1 MDIIQNI
8 FGSLTRLLVI
18 VGAGVSTVSICFA
31 AFQWMTAQGDPQG
44 VNKAR
49 MGLMGAVGGLILVGT
64 AFIIPRVIGET
75 VIEQVGGVSV
85 TVEASQDCD
94 EILREQFVFQ
104 RNASTVQRLNDV
116 IGRVQSQHR
125 ETCSVDIW
133 DPKVV
138 ASFDQDGDGTPA
150 TADGSDDGACHDL
163 VIVGGQSRPSGL
175 AEVNPSETPSPG
187 TPYPVRYASSRDR
200 DNNIIVH
207 WHETKRP
214 TDNAKCWMYV
224 SGLDRWFVQ
233 Y

>member
-1 MDIIQNI
+1 MEIIQNI

-94 EILREQFVFQ
+94 EILRQQFVFQ
-104 RNASTVQRLNDV
+104 RNASTMQRMQAV

-133 DPKVV
+133 DPVV
-138 ASFDQDGDGTPA
+138 MDVDLSATPPLSNCPSA
-150 TADGSDDGACHDL
+150 GVSSTTD
-163 VIVGGQSRPSGL
+163 VGGQPIPSGL
-175 AEVNPSETPSPG
+175 QQPG
-187 TPYPVRYASSRDR
+187 ESQLRFASGRDR
-200 DNNIIVH
+200 DNNIIVR
-207 WHETKRP
+207 WEAANPP
-214 TDNAKCWMYV
+214 TDNSKCWMYV
-224 SGLDRWFVQ
+224 SSLDRWFVA

>member
-104 RNASTVQRLNDV
+104 RNASTMQRLNDV

-125 ETCSVDIW
+125 ETCSIDIW
-133 DPKVV
+133 DPEVV
-138 ASFDQDGDGTPA
+138 DAISGVGCYQA
-150 TADGSDDGACHDL
+150 TE
-163 VIVGGQSRPSGL
+163 VGGQFRPSGL
-175 AEVNPSETPSPG
+175 EDPSSTADPK
-187 TPYPVRYASSRDR
+187 TMRNNSSRDR

-207 WHETKRP
+207 WDDAKRP
-214 TDNAKCWMYV
+214 TDNAKCWMYM